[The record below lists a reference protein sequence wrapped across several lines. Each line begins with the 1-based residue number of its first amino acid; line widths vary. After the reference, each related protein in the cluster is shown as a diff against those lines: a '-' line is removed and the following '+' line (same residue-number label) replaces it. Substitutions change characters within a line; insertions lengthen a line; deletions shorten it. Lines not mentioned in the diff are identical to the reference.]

1 MNEQLTAAR
10 APEKRWYVI
19 HTYSGYENKV
29 KANLEHRIESMGM
42 EDKIFQVLV
51 PMEDE
56 IEIRQGQRHTVQKK
70 VYPGYVLVEMILDP
84 ESWFVVRNTPG
95 VTSFVGSGNI
105 PGMRSEPIPLDETE
119 VKQILR
125 HMGVETPKYRVAFT
139 KGQSVRVTDGPFAE
153 FIGTVDEV
161 NPERNKLKV
170 LVSIFGRETPVELDF
185 LQVEKLLA
193 RQGASTRG
201 QEDPNRPDAAAA
213 GRQGDAR
220 PARRHRAGTPR
231 HQHRRVHQVVQRAHG
246 RQVGPGDPGPDHDL
260 RGPLVHVRPQDAA
273 GARPPAQ
280 GRRASTRA
288 RRPRKRA
295 MVGRVTRDQVRQIAE
310 TKMPDLNVN
319 DIEAGMK
326 VIEGTAR
333 SMGIEVVG

>member
-1 MNEQLTAAR
+1 MTRFRRFLNEAWSELKKVSWPTREQVRNLTVLVFVVSFVGGPLHHGPGLRVLAAGR
-10 APEKRWYVI
+10 TAGRVTDGTMTETTTTETSKAPEKRWYVI

-42 EDKIFQVLV
+42 EDRIFQVLV

-84 ESWFVVRNTPG
+84 DSWFVVRNTPG
-95 VTSFVGSGNI
+95 VTSFVGGANI
-105 PGMRSEPIPLDETE
+105 PGVRSEPIPLDENE

-161 NPERNKLKV
+161 NPERNKVKV

-185 LQVEKLLA
+185 LQVEKL
-193 RQGASTRG
+193 
-201 QEDPNRPDAAAA
+201 
-213 GRQGDAR
+213 
-220 PARRHRAGTPR
+220 
-231 HQHRRVHQVVQRAHG
+231 
-246 RQVGPGDPGPDHDL
+246 
-260 RGPLVHVRPQDAA
+260 
-273 GARPPAQ
+273 
-280 GRRASTRA
+280 
-288 RRPRKRA
+288 
-295 MVGRVTRDQVRQIAE
+295 
-310 TKMPDLNVN
+310 
-319 DIEAGMK
+319 
-326 VIEGTAR
+326 
-333 SMGIEVVG
+333 